1 MRVGELAEL
10 AGVTVRTVRY
20 YHQVGALP
28 TPPRRSNGYG
38 DYTVDH
44 LVTLLRIRQLTASGL
59 SLAQAGAVVADS
71 ASDSDSASDP
81 ASASAEEVL
90 DEVDRTLE
98 ARIAA
103 LTEQRRRLAQARS
116 GRHVGLSR
124 LAAAL
129 TVRPT
134 DLPVATLIAHLYADA
149 PQADLLADA
158 LLTPE
163 SRSALVSLQQRF
175 DAIDESSPDSVL
187 EALAEEVR
195 RVVAALPG
203 DLPPVPEERHRLV
216 LTLAARDLNDR
227 QRELVRRLD

>member
-28 TPPRRSNGYG
+28 APPRRSNGYG

-44 LVTLLRIRQLTASGL
+44 LVALLRIRQLTASGL
-59 SLAQAGAVVADS
+59 SLTQAAGVVADS
-71 ASDSDSASDP
+71 GAGAGSGSGSG
-81 ASASAEEVL
+81 SAEEVL
-90 DEVDRTLE
+90 DEVDRALE

-134 DLPVATLIAHLYADA
+134 DIPLATLIAHLYADV
-149 PQADLLADA
+149 PQADPLADA

-163 SRSALVSLQQRF
+163 SRAALVSLQKRF
-175 DAIDESSPDSVL
+175 DAIDESSPDSAL
-187 EALAEEVR
+187 DALADEVR
-195 RVVAALPG
+195 RLVAALPS
-203 DLPPVPEERHRLV
+203 DLPPVPEERNRLV
-216 LTLAARDLNDR
+216 LTLAERDLNER
-227 QRELVRRLD
+227 QRELVRRLS